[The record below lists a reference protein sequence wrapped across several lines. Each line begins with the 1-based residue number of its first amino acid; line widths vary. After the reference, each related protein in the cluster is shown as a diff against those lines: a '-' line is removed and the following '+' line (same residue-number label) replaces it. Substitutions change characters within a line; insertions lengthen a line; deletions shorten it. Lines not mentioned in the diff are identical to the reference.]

1 MLQKI
6 KDTIERNKEI
16 MLNFGNDTDIIDFDL
31 ENIIISP
38 STDLQK
44 HKSMRENISY
54 INPVM
59 KKIRRDIQEKL

>member
-6 KDTIERNKEI
+6 KGMIEHNKEI
-16 MLNFGNDTDIIDFDL
+16 MFNFGNYTDTIDLDL
-31 ENIIISP
+31 ENVIILLP
-38 STDLQK
+38 TDLQK

-54 INPVM
+54 INAVM

>member
-6 KDTIERNKEI
+6 KGMIELNKEI
-16 MLNFGNDTDIIDFDL
+16 MFNFGNYTDTIDLDL
-31 ENIIISP
+31 ENVIILL

-54 INPVM
+54 INAAM

>member
-31 ENIIISP
+31 ENIIILP